1 MLKGIAG
8 QCISTQAR
16 TVRASTYSSDKL
28 TVLRPAENQLQLN
41 LVFLVLNAP
50 ASVMAEITRN
60 RLSVYETLRGGV
72 EEPQNM
78 SEVIKHVERKYR

>member
-1 MLKGIAG
+1 
-8 QCISTQAR
+8 
-16 TVRASTYSSDKL
+16 
-28 TVLRPAENQLQLN
+28 LRPAENQLQPN
-41 LVFLVLNAP
+41 QVVLVLNAP

-60 RLSVYETLRGGV
+60 RLSVYEMLRGGV